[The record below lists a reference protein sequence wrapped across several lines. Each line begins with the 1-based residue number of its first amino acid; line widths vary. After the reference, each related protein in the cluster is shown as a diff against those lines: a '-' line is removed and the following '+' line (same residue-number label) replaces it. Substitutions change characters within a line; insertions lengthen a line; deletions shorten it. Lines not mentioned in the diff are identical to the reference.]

1 MAGIQEL
8 YGQIGRSFQGGQKN
22 RMTRCL
28 EILEKRLGEVPQT
41 VSLGDALLRL
51 REHISLAILNSQAY
65 WDRRVHHHFDQTGCV
80 RALIKPRRQANDL
93 IIFTVPRC
101 KRSDIRCKINKF
113 FISEQQTFITVKNAI
128 DSLGDKASDQC
139 KQASIELAKAVSDP
153 ERLCEDKNCARLG
166 DILIAADSGS
176 VSTLAANNDK
186 DWIPIANALGKQL
199 INPCR

>member
-1 MAGIQEL
+1 M
-8 YGQIGRSFQGGQKN
+8 
-22 RMTRCL
+22 
-28 EILEKRLGEVPQT
+28 
-41 VSLGDALLRL
+41 SLGDALLRL
-51 REHISLAILNSQAY
+51 REHLSLAILNSQTY
-65 WDRRVHHHFDQTGCV
+65 WDRHVHHHFDQTGCV
-80 RALIKPRRQANDL
+80 RASIKPRRQANDL